1 LTRYFLKV
9 SADSRVRIRLRAP
22 DAIKVQVQGG
32 DGLCPKRMDLV
43 KDSAGN
49 WNGIIPPAAPGPVR
63 INRGSETLEKVY
75 VKDIIPAIESFYRV
89 KPGRENRAIAGLSM
103 GGQQTMRIGLN
114 HLELFGSFG
123 FFSAAIFGNML
134 ADPKTAFNGAFA
146 NPMDFNSKVKVFWFG
161 AGSEETQFV
170 KTAMDSRKKLSEA
183 GINSAFYE
191 SKGTFHEW
199 HTWRRC
205 LNEFA
210 PLLFK

>member
-1 LTRYFLKV
+1 
-9 SADSRVRIRLRAP
+9 
-22 DAIKVQVQGG
+22 
-32 DGLCPKRMDLV
+32 
-43 KDSAGN
+43 
-49 WNGIIPPAAPGPVR
+49 
-63 INRGSETLEKVY
+63 
-75 VKDIIPAIESFYRV
+75 
-89 KPGRENRAIAGLSM
+89 
-103 GGQQTMRIGLN
+103 
-114 HLELFGSFG
+114 
-123 FFSAAIFGNML
+123 ML